1 MSEGAYRAVAAA
13 GMLATEESHRRLLQS
28 VVGVARAIFDAK
40 AASVFLLD
48 EDTDELVFEAVS
60 GEGEGD
66 LIGMRIPSSTGIA
79 GWVLVT
85 RQPLVVDDLSQD
97 PRHARQAAEAT
108 GYVPSALVAVPLL
121 TDDRAIG
128 VLSILDRGNADES
141 FTLDE
146 MSLLTLFADQAA
158 IGLDLLRAGRKARSV
173 AEGGDDE
180 RAAVVARLAELLGT
194 DDDGEGLRLLEALER
209 VLRRGTR

>member
-1 MSEGAYRAVAAA
+1 MTESAYRAVAAA

-28 VVGVARAIFDAK
+28 IVGVARAIFKAK
-40 AASVFLLD
+40 AASVFLFD
-48 EDTDELVFEAVS
+48 EDADELVFEAVS

-66 LIGMRIPSSTGIA
+66 LVGMRMPSSTGIA

-85 RQPLVVDDLSQD
+85 RQPLVVDDLSAD

-108 GYVPSALVAVPLL
+108 GYVPNALVAVPLL
-121 TDDRAIG
+121 TDERAIG
-128 VLSILDRGNADES
+128 VLNVLDRAEVDRPFS
-141 FTLDE
+141 LAE
-146 MSLLTLFADQAA
+146 MELLTLFADQAA

-180 RAAVVARLAELLGT
+180 RAAVVARLAELLGE
-194 DDDGEGLRLLEALER
+194 DDDGAGLRLLEALER
-209 VLRRGTR
+209 VLRGRG